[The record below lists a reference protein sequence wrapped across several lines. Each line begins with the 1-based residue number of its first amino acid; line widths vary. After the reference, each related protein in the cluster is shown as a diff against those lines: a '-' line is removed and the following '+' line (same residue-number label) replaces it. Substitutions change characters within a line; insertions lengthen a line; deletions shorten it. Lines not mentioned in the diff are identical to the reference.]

1 MRYRLFCPCFAY
13 SIIRCRIFRWQQC
26 LLRLS
31 WAWSDEELAQI
42 RSAFKGVSFAQAALS
57 AMAGEDGYEDE
68 KLKAF
73 ALVFERLRGAV
84 ADTPIHEL
92 LYMMLDETG
101 FYRYASAMPA
111 GKRRRQNIDMLIE
124 MAAAYEKTSYKGLF
138 HFVRYIDIQQKYE
151 IDYGE
156 ADTAGENDDVVRIMD
171 NP

>member
-1 MRYRLFCPCFAY
+1 MQDVYKRQLQDIPMAAVLA
-13 SIIRCRIFRWQQC
+13 SPIVGMD
-26 LLRLS
+26 
-31 WAWSDEELAQI
+31 DEELAQI

-111 GKRRRQNIDMLIE
+111 GKRRRQNIDCLL
-124 MAAAYEKTSYKGLF
+124 YTSRC
-138 HFVRYIDIQQKYE
+138 V
-151 IDYGE
+151 
-156 ADTAGENDDVVRIMD
+156 
-171 NP
+171 